1 MYHANGVLIVV
12 RIDRLAF
19 LVQNSFIQMDFFF
32 YVMFKLPQCWL
43 GQFTFTS
50 VFDLALELH
59 LWGLRP
65 QLALIGASAGVDH
78 IFSVVLTF
86 RRYVHP
92 FTFTYV
98 VAIAGAY
105 HPTLY
110 DVAKGVFLKDRT
122 NIIVHHHPKDTLCP
136 FPPVAA
142 YWEELRGQMRGHVF
156 IHTLECHDRQ
166 L

>member
-59 LWGLRP
+59 LWGLTS
-65 QLALIGASAGVDH
+65 L
-78 IFSVVLTF
+78 LT
-86 RRYVHP
+86 
-92 FTFTYV
+92 
-98 VAIAGAY
+98 
-105 HPTLY
+105 
-110 DVAKGVFLKDRT
+110 
-122 NIIVHHHPKDTLCP
+122 N
-136 FPPVAA
+136 AA
-142 YWEELRGQMRGHVF
+142 MILMGS
-156 IHTLECHDRQ
+156 
-166 L
+166 